1 MTEQNAHDDER
12 DTADLAAGDTADL
25 PIDDATDL
33 AAADTARPQ
42 APAEQLTPAGRAVSP
57 SPSPTPTFAA
67 TDRPARRAR
76 RLRWK
81 PGITRPMMALSAA
94 SFALMVAGVGGY
106 VSAIPAV
113 VAGDKPGAVV
123 IPLESALWLDGQM
136 REVQAGSAN
145 STRAVGPLTVEGSKT
160 DAAAPDAAAALGIG
174 SSSGML
180 GVASLTGAS
189 AASSV
194 DSSFTRA
201 QQIAGASVASGSGSA
216 SGSAAS
222 TAARRRRA
230 RGLREAAPRPAPV
243 RAVRATPAVRAAR
256 RAMQAA
262 RARKAPAAPVPHLRL
277 PRPTAEQEAAAYAV
291 LVDHQARV
299 NAYVV
304 RLNNAVAAF
313 NNDCMSTSRPLRQSD
328 YNEYAAIDSQTLT
341 DFLLLRN
348 SNAFADGSR
357 WLEQKGNLQRAYIA
371 LDQYLTVIYDAWGL
385 NLEYENPAEGV
396 DRWMEPVRADQDAS
410 GNSMAAAHLN
420 ETLASIRLMSGLVD
434 KGGALASSG
443 AVQGMRLVRVADF
456 SAPLSLSDADR
467 PSYVRRFVTLFVSQ
481 GQGHRGG
488 TGRVEHARN
497 AQGEHLAL
505 KLLSLPHRRDGET
518 EDDYERRVRAS
529 RAAFEREY
537 ECHILLSGL
546 KGFPRSV
553 RPRAPLTGCRASL
566 WNGLRA
572 SPWTACAGSWPSTA
586 AAA

>member
-1 MTEQNAHDDER
+1 MAEQNAHDDER
-12 DTADLAAGDTADL
+12 DTADLATNDAADLAAGDATDLVTDDTADL
-25 PIDDATDL
+25 AIDDTSDSAVDDTSDL
-33 AAADTARPQ
+33 AAGDAADLATADAARSQ
-42 APAEQLTPAGRAVSP
+42 APAEQLTPAGRVVSP
-57 SPSPTPTFAA
+57 SPSPTPMFAA

-94 SFALMVAGVGGY
+94 SFALMVACVGGY

-113 VAGDKPGAVV
+113 VAGDKPGAVA

-136 REVQAGSAN
+136 REVQAGPAN

-201 QQIAGASVASGSGSA
+201 QQIAGASAASGSGSVSGSAASGGSSQAGSGSAGSGSA
-216 SGSAAS
+216 SGSGSGSGNSGGSGGAS
-222 TAARRRRA
+222 GDASGSGSGSESDGGSGSA
-230 RGLREAAPRPAPV
+230 PAP
-243 RAVRATPAVRAAR
+243 AG
-256 RAMQAA
+256 
-262 RARKAPAAPVPHLRL
+262 
-277 PRPTAEQEAAAYAV
+277 PTAEQEAAAYAV

-328 YNEYAAIDSQTLT
+328 YNECAAIDSQTLT

-371 LDQYLTVIYDAWGL
+371 LDQYLTVI
-385 NLEYENPAEGV
+385 
-396 DRWMEPVRADQDAS
+396 
-410 GNSMAAAHLN
+410 
-420 ETLASIRLMSGLVD
+420 
-434 KGGALASSG
+434 
-443 AVQGMRLVRVADF
+443 
-456 SAPLSLSDADR
+456 
-467 PSYVRRFVTLFVSQ
+467 
-481 GQGHRGG
+481 
-488 TGRVEHARN
+488 
-497 AQGEHLAL
+497 
-505 KLLSLPHRRDGET
+505 
-518 EDDYERRVRAS
+518 
-529 RAAFEREY
+529 
-537 ECHILLSGL
+537 
-546 KGFPRSV
+546 
-553 RPRAPLTGCRASL
+553 
-566 WNGLRA
+566 
-572 SPWTACAGSWPSTA
+572 
-586 AAA
+586 

>member
-1 MTEQNAHDDER
+1 MAEQNAHDDER

-25 PIDDATDL
+25 AIDNATDL
-33 AAADTARPQ
+33 AADDASRPQ
-42 APAEQLTPAGRAVSP
+42 APAEQLTPAVRP
-57 SPSPTPTFAA
+57 SPSPTPAFAA

-113 VAGDKPGAVV
+113 AAGDKPGAVV

-136 REVQAGSAN
+136 REVQAGPAN
-145 STRAVGPLTVEGSKT
+145 STRAVGPLTAEGSKT

-194 DSSFTRA
+194 DSSFARA
-201 QQIAGASVASGSGSA
+201 WQIAGASAASGSGSALSSTACRRLLAGGLGSAGSGSA
-216 SGSAAS
+216 SGSGSGSGNSDGSGDAS
-222 TAARRRRA
+222 GSGSGSGSESDGGSGSA
-230 RGLREAAPRPAPV
+230 PAP
-243 RAVRATPAVRAAR
+243 AG
-256 RAMQAA
+256 
-262 RARKAPAAPVPHLRL
+262 
-277 PRPTAEQEAAAYAV
+277 PTAEQEAAAYAV

-304 RLNNAVAAF
+304 RLNNAVVAF

-328 YNEYAAIDSQTLT
+328 YNECAAIDSQTLT

-420 ETLASIRLMSGLVD
+420 ETLASI
-434 KGGALASSG
+434 
-443 AVQGMRLVRVADF
+443 
-456 SAPLSLSDADR
+456 SL
-467 PSYVRRFVTLFVSQ
+467 
-481 GQGHRGG
+481 
-488 TGRVEHARN
+488 
-497 AQGEHLAL
+497 
-505 KLLSLPHRRDGET
+505 
-518 EDDYERRVRAS
+518 
-529 RAAFEREY
+529 
-537 ECHILLSGL
+537 
-546 KGFPRSV
+546 
-553 RPRAPLTGCRASL
+553 
-566 WNGLRA
+566 
-572 SPWTACAGSWPSTA
+572 
-586 AAA
+586 

>member
-1 MTEQNAHDDER
+1 MTERNAHDDER
-12 DTADLAAGDTADL
+12 NTADLAAGDAM
-25 PIDDATDL
+25 
-33 AAADTARPQ
+33 RPQ
-42 APAEQLTPAGRAVSP
+42 EPVDQLTPAGSAVSP

-94 SFALMVAGVGGY
+94 SFALMVAGVGSY

-113 VAGDKPGAVV
+113 VSDKPSAVV

-136 REVQAGSAN
+136 REVQAGPVG
-145 STRAVGPLTVEGSKT
+145 STRAVGPVTIEASRVN
-160 DAAAPDAAAALGIG
+160 AAAPDAASALGLG
-174 SSSGML
+174 SSSGAL
-180 GVASLTGAS
+180 GVASLTGAT
-189 AASSV
+189 AVSSV

-201 QQIAGASVASGSGSA
+201 QQIAGGDSTASGSASTSASTSSGGSGSA
-216 SGSAAS
+216 SGSGSGSSGGAS
-222 TAARRRRA
+222 DASGGTGGSGAGSENA
-230 RGLREAAPRPAPV
+230 GGSGTGSAPTPAP
-243 RAVRATPAVRAAR
+243 
-256 RAMQAA
+256 
-262 RARKAPAAPVPHLRL
+262 
-277 PRPTAEQEAAAYAV
+277 PTAEQEAAAYAV

-328 YNEYAAIDSQTLT
+328 YNECAAIDSQTLT

-420 ETLASIRLMSGLVD
+420 ETLASI
-434 KGGALASSG
+434 
-443 AVQGMRLVRVADF
+443 
-456 SAPLSLSDADR
+456 SL
-467 PSYVRRFVTLFVSQ
+467 
-481 GQGHRGG
+481 
-488 TGRVEHARN
+488 
-497 AQGEHLAL
+497 
-505 KLLSLPHRRDGET
+505 
-518 EDDYERRVRAS
+518 
-529 RAAFEREY
+529 
-537 ECHILLSGL
+537 
-546 KGFPRSV
+546 
-553 RPRAPLTGCRASL
+553 
-566 WNGLRA
+566 
-572 SPWTACAGSWPSTA
+572 
-586 AAA
+586 

>member
-1 MTEQNAHDDER
+1 MAEQNAHDDER

-25 PIDDATDL
+25 AIDDATDL
-33 AAADTARPQ
+33 AAA
-42 APAEQLTPAGRAVSP
+42 EQMTPAGRAVSP

-94 SFALMVAGVGGY
+94 SFALMVAGVGSY

-113 VAGDKPGAVV
+113 VSDKPSAVV

-136 REVQAGSAN
+136 REVQAGPAN

-222 TAARRRRA
+222 GGSSQAGSGSAGSGSA
-230 RGLREAAPRPAPV
+230 SGSGSGSGNSGGSGGASGDASGSGSESAGGSGSAPAP
-243 RAVRATPAVRAAR
+243 AG
-256 RAMQAA
+256 
-262 RARKAPAAPVPHLRL
+262 
-277 PRPTAEQEAAAYAV
+277 PTAEQEAAAYAV

-328 YNEYAAIDSQTLT
+328 YNECAAIDSQTLT

-420 ETLASIRLMSGLVD
+420 ETLASIRL
-434 KGGALASSG
+434 
-443 AVQGMRLVRVADF
+443 
-456 SAPLSLSDADR
+456 
-467 PSYVRRFVTLFVSQ
+467 
-481 GQGHRGG
+481 
-488 TGRVEHARN
+488 
-497 AQGEHLAL
+497 
-505 KLLSLPHRRDGET
+505 
-518 EDDYERRVRAS
+518 
-529 RAAFEREY
+529 
-537 ECHILLSGL
+537 
-546 KGFPRSV
+546 
-553 RPRAPLTGCRASL
+553 
-566 WNGLRA
+566 
-572 SPWTACAGSWPSTA
+572 
-586 AAA
+586 

>member
-1 MTEQNAHDDER
+1 MAEQNAHDDER
-12 DTADLAAGDTADL
+12 DTADLVAGDTADL
-25 PIDDATDL
+25 AIDGATDL
-33 AAADTARPQ
+33 AVADTARPQ
-42 APAEQLTPAGRAVSP
+42 APAEQLTPAGSAVSP
-57 SPSPTPTFAA
+57 SSSPTPTFAA

-136 REVQAGSAN
+136 REVQAGPAN

-201 QQIAGASVASGSGSA
+201 QQIAGASAASGSGSA
-216 SGSAAS
+216 SGFAAS
-222 TAARRRRA
+222 GGSSQAGSGSAGGGSA
-230 RGLREAAPRPAPV
+230 FGSGSGSGNSGGSGGASGDASGSGSGSESAGGSDSAPAP
-243 RAVRATPAVRAAR
+243 AG
-256 RAMQAA
+256 
-262 RARKAPAAPVPHLRL
+262 
-277 PRPTAEQEAAAYAV
+277 PTAEQEAAAYAV

-313 NNDCMSTSRPLRQSD
+313 NNDCMSTSRPLRQGD
-328 YNEYAAIDSQTLT
+328 YNECAAIDSQTLT

-348 SNAFADGSR
+348 SDAFADGSR

-371 LDQYLTVIYDAWGL
+371 LNQYLSVIYDAWGL
-385 NLEYENPAEGV
+385 NLAYENPAEGV

-420 ETLASIRLMSGLVD
+420 ETLASIRL
-434 KGGALASSG
+434 
-443 AVQGMRLVRVADF
+443 
-456 SAPLSLSDADR
+456 
-467 PSYVRRFVTLFVSQ
+467 
-481 GQGHRGG
+481 
-488 TGRVEHARN
+488 
-497 AQGEHLAL
+497 
-505 KLLSLPHRRDGET
+505 
-518 EDDYERRVRAS
+518 
-529 RAAFEREY
+529 
-537 ECHILLSGL
+537 
-546 KGFPRSV
+546 
-553 RPRAPLTGCRASL
+553 
-566 WNGLRA
+566 
-572 SPWTACAGSWPSTA
+572 
-586 AAA
+586 

>member
-12 DTADLAAGDTADL
+12 DTADLATNDAADLAAGDATDLVTDDTADL
-25 PIDDATDL
+25 AIDDTSDSAVDDTSDL
-33 AAADTARPQ
+33 AAGDAADLATADTARPQ
-42 APAEQLTPAGRAVSP
+42 TAAEQLTPAGRAVSP

-113 VAGDKPGAVV
+113 VAGDKPSTVV

-136 REVQAGSAN
+136 REVQAGPVS
-145 STRAVGPLTVEGSKT
+145 STRAVGPLTIEGSKT
-160 DAAAPDAAAALGIG
+160 DAAAPDAAAALGLG

-201 QQIAGASVASGSGSA
+201 QQIAGASAASGSGSA

-222 TAARRRRA
+222 GGSSQAGSGSAGSGSA
-230 RGLREAAPRPAPV
+230 SGSGSGGSGSGGSGSASGDAGGSGSGSESAGGSDSGSASAPV
-243 RAVRATPAVRAAR
+243 G
-256 RAMQAA
+256 
-262 RARKAPAAPVPHLRL
+262 
-277 PRPTAEQEAAAYAV
+277 PTAEQEAAAYAV

-328 YNEYAAIDSQTLT
+328 YNECAAIDSQTLT

-348 SNAFADGSR
+348 SDAFAVGSR

-371 LDQYLTVIYDAWGL
+371 LDQYLSVIYDAWGL
-385 NLEYENPAEGV
+385 NLEYDNPAEGV
-396 DRWMEPVRADQDAS
+396 DRWMEPVRTDQDAS
-410 GNSMAAAHLN
+410 GNSIRAAQLN
-420 ETLASIRLMSGLVD
+420 ETLASI
-434 KGGALASSG
+434 
-443 AVQGMRLVRVADF
+443 
-456 SAPLSLSDADR
+456 SL
-467 PSYVRRFVTLFVSQ
+467 
-481 GQGHRGG
+481 
-488 TGRVEHARN
+488 
-497 AQGEHLAL
+497 
-505 KLLSLPHRRDGET
+505 
-518 EDDYERRVRAS
+518 
-529 RAAFEREY
+529 
-537 ECHILLSGL
+537 
-546 KGFPRSV
+546 
-553 RPRAPLTGCRASL
+553 
-566 WNGLRA
+566 
-572 SPWTACAGSWPSTA
+572 
-586 AAA
+586 

>member
-1 MTEQNAHDDER
+1 MAEQNAHDDER
-12 DTADLAAGDTADL
+12 DTADLAAGDATDVVTDDTADL
-25 PIDDATDL
+25 AIDDTSDSAVDDTADLAAGDTADLAIDDATDL
-33 AAADTARPQ
+33 AADDASRPQ
-42 APAEQLTPAGRAVSP
+42 APAEQLTPAVRAVSP

-94 SFALMVAGVGGY
+94 SFALMVACVGGY

-113 VAGDKPGAVV
+113 VAGDKPGAVA

-136 REVQAGSAN
+136 REVQAGPAN

-201 QQIAGASVASGSGSA
+201 QQIAGASAASGSGSVSGSAASGGSSQAGSGSAGSGSA
-216 SGSAAS
+216 SGSGSGSGNSGGSGGAS
-222 TAARRRRA
+222 GDASGSGSGSESDGGSGSA
-230 RGLREAAPRPAPV
+230 PAP
-243 RAVRATPAVRAAR
+243 AG
-256 RAMQAA
+256 
-262 RARKAPAAPVPHLRL
+262 
-277 PRPTAEQEAAAYAV
+277 PTAEQEAAAYAV

-328 YNEYAAIDSQTLT
+328 YNECAAIDSQTLT

-420 ETLASIRLMSGLVD
+420 ETLASI
-434 KGGALASSG
+434 
-443 AVQGMRLVRVADF
+443 
-456 SAPLSLSDADR
+456 SL
-467 PSYVRRFVTLFVSQ
+467 
-481 GQGHRGG
+481 
-488 TGRVEHARN
+488 
-497 AQGEHLAL
+497 
-505 KLLSLPHRRDGET
+505 
-518 EDDYERRVRAS
+518 
-529 RAAFEREY
+529 
-537 ECHILLSGL
+537 
-546 KGFPRSV
+546 
-553 RPRAPLTGCRASL
+553 
-566 WNGLRA
+566 
-572 SPWTACAGSWPSTA
+572 
-586 AAA
+586 

>member
-1 MTEQNAHDDER
+1 MAEQNAHDDER
-12 DTADLAAGDTADL
+12 DTADLAADDAADLAAGDATDLVTDDTADL
-25 PIDDATDL
+25 AIDDTSDSAVDDTSDL
-33 AAADTARPQ
+33 AAGDAADLATADTARPQ

-113 VAGDKPGAVV
+113 VVDDRPSAVI

-136 REVQAGSAN
+136 REVQAGPVG
-145 STRAVGPLTVEGSKT
+145 STRAVGPVTIEGSKT

-174 SSSGML
+174 ASSGML

-201 QQIAGASVASGSGSA
+201 QQIAGASAASGSGSA

-222 TAARRRRA
+222 GGSSQAGSGSAGSGSA
-230 RGLREAAPRPAPV
+230 SGSGSGSDGSGSGGSGSASDDAGGSGSGSENAGGSGSAPAP
-243 RAVRATPAVRAAR
+243 AG
-256 RAMQAA
+256 
-262 RARKAPAAPVPHLRL
+262 
-277 PRPTAEQEAAAYAV
+277 PTAEQEAAAYAV

-299 NAYVV
+299 NDYVA

-313 NNDCMSTSRPLRQSD
+313 NNDCMSTSLSLRQSD
-328 YNEYAAIDSQTLT
+328 YNECAAIDSQTLT

-396 DRWMEPVRADQDAS
+396 DRWIEPVRADQDAS

-420 ETLASIRLMSGLVD
+420 ETLASI
-434 KGGALASSG
+434 
-443 AVQGMRLVRVADF
+443 
-456 SAPLSLSDADR
+456 SL
-467 PSYVRRFVTLFVSQ
+467 
-481 GQGHRGG
+481 
-488 TGRVEHARN
+488 
-497 AQGEHLAL
+497 
-505 KLLSLPHRRDGET
+505 
-518 EDDYERRVRAS
+518 
-529 RAAFEREY
+529 
-537 ECHILLSGL
+537 
-546 KGFPRSV
+546 
-553 RPRAPLTGCRASL
+553 
-566 WNGLRA
+566 
-572 SPWTACAGSWPSTA
+572 
-586 AAA
+586 

>member
-136 REVQAGSAN
+136 REVQAGPAN

-222 TAARRRRA
+222 GGSSQAGSGSAGSGSA
-230 RGLREAAPRPAPV
+230 SGSGSGSGNSGGSGGASGDASGSGSESAGGSGSAPAP
-243 RAVRATPAVRAAR
+243 AG
-256 RAMQAA
+256 
-262 RARKAPAAPVPHLRL
+262 
-277 PRPTAEQEAAAYAV
+277 PTAEQEAAAYAV

-299 NAYVV
+299 NAYVL

-328 YNEYAAIDSQTLT
+328 YNECERINAIWVY
-341 DFLLLRN
+341 DFLALRD
-348 SNAFADGSR
+348 SDAFNENSR
-357 WLEQKGNLQRAYIA
+357 WQEQKGNLQRAYWA
-371 LDQYLTVIYDAWGL
+371 VNGYLTVVYDAWQL

-420 ETLASIRLMSGLVD
+420 ETLASIRL
-434 KGGALASSG
+434 
-443 AVQGMRLVRVADF
+443 
-456 SAPLSLSDADR
+456 
-467 PSYVRRFVTLFVSQ
+467 
-481 GQGHRGG
+481 
-488 TGRVEHARN
+488 
-497 AQGEHLAL
+497 
-505 KLLSLPHRRDGET
+505 
-518 EDDYERRVRAS
+518 
-529 RAAFEREY
+529 
-537 ECHILLSGL
+537 
-546 KGFPRSV
+546 
-553 RPRAPLTGCRASL
+553 
-566 WNGLRA
+566 
-572 SPWTACAGSWPSTA
+572 
-586 AAA
+586 